1 LELKEKKNGLKK
13 EQGELVSSDTED
25 GKWERKE
32 MFKIQIVHLSISY
45 LTVQKPFPQW
55 KTYMPFPC

>member
-45 LTVQKPFPQW
+45 LTVQKPFP
-55 KTYMPFPC
+55 